1 MAQLPLD
8 DLQAHAIASHLDSGI
23 GLATCRRIVE
33 GHGGQIWAEPA
44 PGGGSTFTFT
54 VPTATV

>member
-1 MAQLPLD
+1 MFTRGGGEQEG
-8 DLQAHAIASHLDSGI
+8 SGI

-33 GHGGQIWAEPA
+33 GHGGRIWAEPA

-54 VPTATV
+54 LAA